1 MSLYKDRARSYT
13 GPMGI
18 GYTVDTGRGFVFI
31 RGWDVLTEAQVRAMS
46 ETLLDEAHFDPLF
59 DVLVDLTDVQ
69 TVSIS
74 PSYPQSYRSP
84 FHSRSRRAV
93 FTRSDYVFGL
103 TRMYESAV
111 AESDEFF
118 VGREAAEALAWLGLP
133 ADTELPEVVRVF
145 GE

>member
-1 MSLYKDRARSYT
+1 MA
-13 GPMGI
+13 I
-18 GYTVDTGRGFVFI
+18 GYTVDTGRGIVFI
-31 RGWDVLTEAQVRAMS
+31 RGWGVLTEGQLRAMS
-46 ETLLDEAHFDPLF
+46 TALPHEAHFDPLF
-59 DVLVDLTDVQ
+59 HVLVDLADVQ

-84 FHSRSRRAV
+84 FHRGSRRAV

-103 TRMYESAV
+103 TRMYESTV

-118 VGREAAEALAWLGLP
+118 VGRDAAKALEWLGLP